1 MMKTVRYSVLIATLL
16 MLISNVLGFTNLSV
30 FEALSPILAY
40 IAIYILGLIVIL
52 IYVSRTRN
60 PNK

>member
-1 MMKTVRYSVLIATLL
+1 MKKVRYSVLIATLL

-40 IAIYILGLIVIL
+40 IAVYISALIVML
-52 IYVSRTRN
+52 IYVSCTRKK
-60 PNK
+60 P

>member
-16 MLISNVLGFTNLSV
+16 MLISNVLGLTNLSV
-30 FEALSPILAY
+30 FEALSPILTY
-40 IAIYILGLIVIL
+40 IAIYIFGLIVIL
-52 IYVSRTRN
+52 IYVSRTRK